1 MEKEFEFAKDCKN
14 LYVIRGTNEEVEVT
28 SFNQVNKGERSDG
41 DWVTY
46 IDSNG
51 VEHINEHL
59 NMELDF
65 NASDLMLKFLGEMFK
80 TPTFESKP
88 IKLPDVSVDMAF
100 EVAKSLYVNG
110 TSANDAIDEAE
121 RFIDKFNQRFKDESG
136 ETEED

>member
-14 LYVIRGTNEEVEVT
+14 LYVIRKTNEEVEVT
-28 SFNQVNKGERSDG
+28 SFNQVNKGERSHE

-46 IDSNG
+46 IDKDG
-51 VEHINEHL
+51 VEHIKEHL

-65 NASDLMLKFLGEMFK
+65 KASDLMLKFLGEMFK

-88 IKLPDVSVDMAF
+88 IKLPDISVGRAF

-110 TSANDAIDEAE
+110 ASVNDAIDEAE
-121 RFIDKFNQRFKDESG
+121 RFIDKFNQRFKEESG
-136 ETEED
+136 ETKED

>member
-14 LYVIRGTNEEVEVT
+14 LYVIRKTNEEVEVT
-28 SFNQVNKGERSDG
+28 SFNQVNKGEKSHE

-46 IDSNG
+46 IDKDG
-51 VEHINEHL
+51 VEHIKEHL

-65 NASDLMLKFLGEMFK
+65 KASDLMLKFLGEMFK

-88 IKLPDVSVDMAF
+88 IKLPDISIGRAF

-110 TSANDAIDEAE
+110 ASANDAIDEAD
-121 RFIDKFNQRFKDESG
+121 RFMDKFNQRFKQDKSEK
-136 ETEED
+136 